1 MLELTGIYD
10 GIEMTMTHNQ
20 PIRVVVEISSQ
31 SETLEKSAVSPN
43 VHNAL
48 NLYKVY
54 RPYRLGVRG
63 QFKENKAYVAR
74 PQTEN
79 IYFFGLLYPKCI
91 QIVQIINEC
100 R

>member
-48 NLYKVY
+48 NLYKTTGRTV
-54 RPYRLGVRG
+54 
-63 QFKENKAYVAR
+63 
-74 PQTEN
+74 
-79 IYFFGLLYPKCI
+79 
-91 QIVQIINEC
+91 
-100 R
+100 

>member
-31 SETLEKSAVSPN
+31 SETLKKSAVSPN

-63 QFKENKAYVAR
+63 QFKENKASNRKYLIFWTFVPEMYTNCA
-74 PQTEN
+74 N
-79 IYFFGLLYPKCI
+79 NK
-91 QIVQIINEC
+91 
-100 R
+100 